1 MKEKENQRKQEEK
14 AEAETTVSTEEEVEA
29 NDSSEETDQ
38 TELEKVYKE
47 LDETTDRYLRLQAE
61 LANIRKRNQ
70 RERQDL
76 LKYSSQSLAQKL
88 VPVLDNLERALTIEA
103 DTEAG
108 QSLKKESKWFT
119 TVSFRPL
126 KTKVSK

>member
-1 MKEKENQRKQEEK
+1 MNW
-14 AEAETTVSTEEEVEA
+14 
-29 NDSSEETDQ
+29 
-38 TELEKVYKE
+38 L
-47 LDETTDRYLRLQAE
+47 
-61 LANIRKRNQ
+61 IRKRNQ

-108 QSLKKESKWFT
+108 QSLKKGIEM
-119 TVSFRPL
+119 VL
-126 KTKVSK
+126 